1 MEKFVSDGVSH
12 AMDLN
17 SQNAPEA
24 ASPNESN
31 PAETAATFASIYNYA
46 LQQRLR
52 HAEIALQDNKYPRSF
67 FSFRGKVIERKQ
79 IRDWL
84 RDPARHE
91 RHLRALSRWFYDVNG
106 QYRRLCNYQPN
117 MVDFAYYIYPVSDYT
132 DSLSDVQRDETKRDY
147 MAVAR
152 TLSNMGIRSEIGKM
166 LMPATRDGVV
176 YGYAVESGDAFCM
189 TILDPDYCRVCGLDK
204 YGCLCYEF
212 NFAFFN
218 RFCESDRKAMLRA
231 YGAEFQNK
239 YQLYMD
245 NRKHRWQEIG
255 DNGCCLKYQ
264 EDRLTCSLPPYISVI
279 EPLLDLEDY
288 KRLSKAREEA
298 GNYNLLAFN
307 IPTDDR
313 GNVLLDREFV
323 NRFIDQAA
331 SELPESVGILMSPME
346 MEKFNF
352 AKDTTVADR
361 SSVTDAEEQFW
372 NASGVSNL
380 LFGTAKSSANALSK
394 SIISDEN
401 DIFPIVRQAERWINR
416 RLRARQAKNK
426 FQIRILDITAFNR
439 RDMFD
444 TYLKAGNAG
453 LPVKDALAA
462 ALGYTPYE
470 VLKMACLENDILE
483 MRDNVYNQ
491 PLLSTNTNSAETLA
505 NAGAGN
511 SEGGRPQISEDELTP
526 EGEATRVNERN
537 IRE

>member
-1 MEKFVSDGVSH
+1 MDERQFETVQADGAEISSES
-12 AMDLN
+12 AGT
-17 SQNAPEA
+17 
-24 ASPNESN
+24 ASPGSASDSEAS
-31 PAETAATFASIYNYA
+31 FASIYHYA

-52 HAEIALQDNKYPRSF
+52 HADIALQESKYPHF
-67 FSFRGKVIERKQ
+67 AFSFKGKIIDRKQ
-79 IRDWL
+79 IRGWL
-84 RDPARHE
+84 RDPARFE
-91 RHLRALSRWFYDVNG
+91 CQLRALSRWFYDVNG

-117 MVDFAYYIYPVSDYT
+117 MVDFAYSIYPAIEVPEEMT
-132 DSLSDVQRDETKRDY
+132 EEQRTVLRRDY
-147 MAVAR
+147 LNVAKM
-152 TLSNMGIRSEIGKM
+152 LNNMGVRAEIGK
-166 LMPATRDGVV
+166 LLTPATRDGVV
-176 YGYAVESGDAFCM
+176 YAYAVESGDAFCM
-189 TILDPDYCRVCGLDK
+189 TVLDPDYCRVCGLDK

-218 RFCESDRKAMLRA
+218 RFSESDRKAMLKA
-231 YGAEFQNK
+231 YGSEFQNK
-239 YQLYMD
+239 YQLYMND
-245 NRKHRWQEIG
+245 RKQRWQEIG

-264 EDRLTCSLPPYISVI
+264 EDRLTCSLPPYIAVI

-288 KRLSKAREEA
+288 KKLSKAREEA
-298 GNYNLLAFN
+298 GNYNLLAFH

-313 GNVLLDREFV
+313 GTVLLDREFV

-401 DIFPIVRQAERWINR
+401 DIFPLVRQAERWINR
-416 RLRARQAKNK
+416 RLRSKQSGTR
-426 FQIRILDITAFNR
+426 FRIRILDITAFNR

-453 LPVKDALAA
+453 LPVKNVLAA

-470 VLKMACLENDILE
+470 VIVSAQRENDVLR
-483 MRDNVYNQ
+483 MRDVVYNQ
-491 PLLSTNTNSAETLA
+491 PLLSTSTTPAEDLASAA
-505 NAGAGN
+505 SAG